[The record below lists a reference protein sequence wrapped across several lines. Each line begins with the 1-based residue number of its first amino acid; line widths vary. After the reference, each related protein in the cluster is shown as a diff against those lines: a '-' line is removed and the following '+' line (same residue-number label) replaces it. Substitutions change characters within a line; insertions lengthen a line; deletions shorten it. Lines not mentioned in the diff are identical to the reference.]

1 MKLLF
6 PGFALFILFSCRTD
20 EKKIQPVV
28 EDISESV
35 YASGIVKSKDQYQ
48 MFSTVNGIIKEVLV
62 TEGESV
68 KKGTPLIRIFNK
80 ISVLNAQNAGLA
92 AEFAQLSANQ
102 GKLDELKGTV
112 ELAAN
117 KVKIDSLM
125 LQRQQNLW
133 SQKIGT
139 RVQLEQSEL
148 AYQNS
153 LNNYRSARIR
163 YNDLKRQLTLNAS
176 QSQNTFQINSSIA
189 DEYILK
195 SEVDGKIY
203 SILKSPGELV
213 TTQSAVAL
221 LGDGESFLLE
231 LQVDENDIVRIRE
244 NQKVLI
250 SMDSY
255 KGQVF
260 EARITKIN
268 PVMNERS
275 KSFTIEANFTTQPPV
290 LYPFLTTEANIV
302 IQEKK
307 NALTIPRACLVDDTY
322 VLLEGNQKTKVTIG
336 LMDYQ
341 KVEIL
346 SGLTA
351 QQYILIPNN

>member
-1 MKLLF
+1 M
-6 PGFALFILFSCRTD
+6 
-20 EKKIQPVV
+20 
-28 EDISESV
+28 
-35 YASGIVKSKDQYQ
+35 
-48 MFSTVNGIIKEVLV
+48 
-62 TEGESV
+62 
-68 KKGTPLIRIFNK
+68 GTPLIRIFNK
-80 ISVLNAQNAGLA
+80 TSVLNAKNAALA
-92 AEFAQLSANQ
+92 AEFSQLSANQ
-102 GKLDELKGTV
+102 GKLDEVKGAV

-133 SQKIGT
+133 TQKVGT
-139 RVQLEQSEL
+139 LVQLEQSEL
-148 AYQNS
+148 AYKNS
-153 LNNYRSARIR
+153 LNNYRSAIIR
-163 YNDLKRQLTLNAS
+163 YNDLKRQLTLNAN
-176 QSQNTFQINSSIA
+176 QSQNTFQINSTLA

-195 SEVDGKIY
+195 SEVNGKIY
-203 SILKSPGELV
+203 NILKAPGELV

-221 LGDGESFLLE
+221 IGDAESFLLE

-244 NQKVLI
+244 NQKVLV

-275 KSFTIEANFTTQPPV
+275 KSFTIEANFITQPSV

-322 VLLEGNQKTKVTIG
+322 VLLDGNQKTKVTIG

-351 QQYILIPNN
+351 QQYILIPTN